1 MKFFMVVL
9 AMLWAS
15 AGLAAEKPA
24 APHGASLS
32 GKVLEV
38 QHAGSFTYLRVKTKD
53 GETWAATTR
62 APIDKGAE
70 VRLENTIVMTD
81 FESKALKRKFDK
93 IVFGELAG
101 AGASASKR
109 HRELSAA
116 HAGIATAPALG
127 DVKVPKASGPNA
139 RTVAEIVT
147 ERTALKDQTV
157 LVRGKVVKYNPGI
170 LGRNWI
176 HLRDGSGSASDRTHD
191 VLVTSKKEVK
201 IGDVVLVKGVVRTD
215 KDFGAGY
222 SYPVMIEATELASK

>member
-1 MKFFMVVL
+1 MKLFLVVL
-9 AMLWAS
+9 AVLWAS

-24 APHGASLS
+24 APLRASLS

-62 APIDKGAE
+62 APVDKGAE
-70 VRLENTIVMTD
+70 VRLVNTIVMTD
-81 FESKALKRKFDK
+81 FESKSLKRKFDK

-101 AGASASKR
+101 TGADASR
-109 HRELSAA
+109 RRSEVAAA
-116 HAGIATAPALG
+116 HAGVATAPALG
-127 DVKVPKASGPNA
+127 DVKVPKASGPDA
-139 RTVAEIVT
+139 RTIAEIVT
-147 ERTALKDQTV
+147 GRAALKDKTV

-176 HLRDGSGSASDRTHD
+176 HLRDGSGSASDKTYD
-191 VLVTSKKEVK
+191 VLVTSKNEVK
-201 IGDVVLVKGVVRTD
+201 IGDIVLVKGVVRTD

-222 SYPVMIEATELASK
+222 SYPVMIEATEVASK

>member
-1 MKFFMVVL
+1 MKLFLVVL
-9 AMLWAS
+9 AVLWAS

-24 APHGASLS
+24 APLRASLS

-70 VRLENTIVMTD
+70 VRLVNTIVMTD
-81 FESKALKRKFDK
+81 FESKSLKRKFDK

-101 AGASASKR
+101 TGADASR
-109 HRELSAA
+109 RRSEVAAA
-116 HAGIATAPALG
+116 HAGVATAPALG
-127 DVKVPKASGPNA
+127 DVKVPKASGPDA
-139 RTVAEIVT
+139 RTIAEIVT
-147 ERTALKDQTV
+147 GRAALKDKTV

-176 HLRDGSGSASDRTHD
+176 HLRDGSGSASDKTYD
-191 VLVTSKKEVK
+191 VLVTSKNEVK
-201 IGDVVLVKGVVRTD
+201 IGDIVLVKGVVRTD

-222 SYPVMIEATELASK
+222 SYPVMIEATEVASK

>member
-1 MKFFMVVL
+1 MKVFLVV
-9 AMLWAS
+9 AVMLWAG

-38 QHAGSFTYLRVKTKD
+38 QHAGSFTYLRVKTKN

-62 APIDKGAE
+62 APVDKGAE

-81 FESKALKRKFDK
+81 FESKALKRKFDR
-93 IVFGELAG
+93 IVFGDLAG
-101 AGASASKR
+101 ADASKR
-109 HRELSAA
+109 HSELSAA
-116 HAGIATAPALG
+116 HAGIGTAPALA

-147 ERTALKDQTV
+147 GRAALKDQTV

-176 HLRDGSGSASDRTHD
+176 HLRDGSGSASKKTHD
-191 VLVTSKKEVK
+191 VLVTSKNEVK

-222 SYPVMIEATELASK
+222 SYQVMIEATELASK